1 MGLTVELHATRT
13 MEVISAAPPKA
24 NLELNR
30 IEAKMT
36 MSGVQ
41 HSP

>member
-13 MEVISAAPPKA
+13 IEVISAASPKE
-24 NLELNR
+24 NLDVNMIKE
-30 IEAKMT
+30 KMT